1 MKIKDY
7 KLKIQM
13 VDSIMKNK
21 DTKYVIDNKIR
32 DVIKMNMAD
41 METF

>member
-32 DVIKMNMAD
+32 DVIKNEYGGY
-41 METF
+41 ETF